1 MSVILWGKMPSKKHF
16 YHFFQYYPLVRRDI
30 YLENGHG
37 GIRHLH
43 TNVSKQSAD
52 IWSRMKAVIDR
63 NSPLKWYFWQF

>member
-1 MSVILWGKMPSKKHF
+1 M
-16 YHFFQYYPLVRRDI
+16 RDI
-30 YLENGHG
+30 HLENGHG

-52 IWSRMKAVIDR
+52 IWTRLKAVIDR